1 MKNLLTPKT
10 GSSRYFAGRLL
21 TGGRHY
27 VLVSEADSF
36 AKRQVLLGDVEL
48 LEGTDGKAVT
58 LPDSASDVELKN
70 ILADYMTTNPWVA
83 EESTYEEYVADCY
96 RFSAAAYSSELNG
109 ETEESE
115 EEKRAAEAAALAA
128 AEAEKEAAA
137 LAAAEAEKEAA
148 EKAAQEAAQEAA
160 DKEAAEKALADEKEA
175 AEKEAAEKAAAAEKT
190 VAAKASKAAK

>member
-115 EEKRAAEAAALAA
+115 EEKRAAEAEKAAQ
-128 AEAEKEAAA
+128 EA
-137 LAAAEAEKEAA
+137 AEKEAA

-175 AEKEAAEKAAAAEKT
+175 AEKALADEKEAAEKAAAAEKSA
-190 VAAKASKAAK
+190 AAKAAKAAK

>member
-128 AEAEKEAAA
+128 AEAEKEAA
-137 LAAAEAEKEAA
+137 EK
-148 EKAAQEAAQEAA
+148 AAQEAA

-175 AEKEAAEKAAAAEKT
+175 AEKEAAEKAAAEKTAAAEKAA
-190 VAAKASKAAK
+190 AAKAAKAAK

>member
-128 AEAEKEAAA
+128 AEAEKEAA
-137 LAAAEAEKEAA
+137 

-175 AEKEAAEKAAAAEKT
+175 AEKAAAAEKT
-190 VAAKASKAAK
+190 AAAKAAKAAK